1 MVPGV
6 AQGDVLC
13 LDEPLSFWGGLDPGT
28 GRIIASREVPN
39 TNVAA
44 PASNEASSAVPNA
57 SAHSPSSANGPAF
70 AASTGVDLRLND
82 DATTEIGGDRLGLL
96 GGSGNLAVRDSNPV
110 GAQQL
115 LALEFVDLHRD
126 SR

>member
-1 MVPGV
+1 MGDQLHAEDIAGV
-6 AQGDVLC
+6 L
-13 LDEPLSFWGGLDPGT
+13 GGLL
-28 GRIIASREVPN
+28 RIVGDLDA
-39 TNVAA
+39 T
-44 PASNEASSAVPNA
+44 
-57 SAHSPSSANGPAF
+57 AF

-115 LALEFVDLHRD
+115 LALEFVDLHRTLVRR
-126 SR
+126 SWAKRKGPWKLCTVRQSALSGKTPIVLIAC